1 MLDKAPGSAHIGPP
15 TQQTDGP
22 DFPKQQRL
30 NPSSARK
37 KRQERGNALLE

>member
-1 MLDKAPGSAHIGPP
+1 LVRQRNK
-15 TQQTDGP
+15 QNGP